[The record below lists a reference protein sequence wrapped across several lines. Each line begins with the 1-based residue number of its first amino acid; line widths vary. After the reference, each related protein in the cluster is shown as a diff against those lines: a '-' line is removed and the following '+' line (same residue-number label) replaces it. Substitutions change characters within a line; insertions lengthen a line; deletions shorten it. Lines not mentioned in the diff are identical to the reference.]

1 MRALALALSGMFAF
15 SLSACGGGGGGNGG
29 GNGPGQIGADV
40 VAFSADGRSLGVDE
54 LFVSDADGDNVRVV
68 SGPLLGTA
76 DVQEFAWSPDHD
88 QLAFTMNREDP
99 ARNDLYVV
107 DPLVGT
113 PVRMST
119 NVGPG
124 GGVSQFAW
132 SPDGT
137 RLAWRAK
144 ASILGET
151 ALWTSLVSAP
161 LPVKVS
167 VTPVQGGGATSFA
180 WQPGAG
186 GDRIAYIGDMQ
197 TFLRFELYVVRYDGT
212 LHHQVHPE
220 AQIAGGQVESFRW
233 APDGSYV
240 AFLADFETDGE
251 MELWSALAS
260 SNGAATKLSALPPA
274 TPGRKVSSF
283 AWSPDSVFVSYV
295 ADEDVGGRFELF
307 VSNFNGGLHAKYV
320 TCGAGEDVLDDVA
333 WSPTATRLAYR
344 KTNNV
349 SGAAELFT
357 IGSLGGN
364 LTPVWTG
371 LGNGADGVT
380 KLGWSPDGSRLA
392 WIDQFGSG
400 GPYDLRSANP
410 GVSSVTLSPP
420 LAQPNTKA
428 DVVDF
433 LWSPDSTRVAYTREF
448 DVGAP
453 ELVVCLGTGSGPITL
468 SNVPAGSLGVEQV
481 LFTDDSTQLVY
492 RGPDGNAAN
501 APVQIYV
508 VTAAGSPVRA
518 DLLDGFQPTSSA
530 KHAEV
535 R

>member
-1 MRALALALSGMFAF
+1 MRTPSLLLSAVFVL
-15 SLSACGGGGGGNGG
+15 SLSACGGGAGGGG

-40 VAFSADGRSLGVDE
+40 VAFTADGRSLGVAE
-54 LFVSDADGDNVRVV
+54 LFVSDADGANVRVV
-68 SGPLLGTA
+68 SGPLLASA
-76 DVQEFAWSPDHD
+76 DLQDFAWSPDHTR
-88 QLAFTMNREDP
+88 LAFTMNREDP

-132 SPDGT
+132 SPDGL

-144 ASILGET
+144 ASLLGET
-151 ALWTSLVSAP
+151 ALWTSLVASPAP
-161 LPVKVS
+161 AKAS
-167 VTPVQGGGATSFA
+167 ITPPQGGGVKSFA

-186 GDRIAYIGDMQ
+186 NDRLAYVGDMQ
-197 TFLRFELYVVRYDGT
+197 TFLRFELYVVRFDGT
-212 LHHQVHPE
+212 LHQQVHPE
-220 AQIAGGQVESFRW
+220 AQISGGQVESFAW
-233 APDGSYV
+233 APDGTYV
-240 AFLADFETDGE
+240 AFLADLATDGE
-251 MELWSALAS
+251 VELWSAVAS
-260 SNGAATKLSALPPA
+260 SNGAANKLSALPA
-274 TPGRKVSSF
+274 NTASRHVSSF
-283 AWSPDSVFVSYV
+283 RWSPDSVFVSYV

-307 VSNFNGGLHAKYV
+307 VSNFNGALHAKYV

-333 WSPTATRLAYR
+333 WSPTASRLAYR
-344 KTNNV
+344 KTNAV

-357 IGSLGGN
+357 IDALGGN

-371 LGNGADGVT
+371 IGNGADGVT
-380 KLGWSPDGSRLA
+380 KLGWSPDGVRIA
-392 WIDQFGSG
+392 WIDQFGAN
-400 GPYDLRSANP
+400 GPYDVRSAIP

-433 LWSPDSTRVAYTREF
+433 LWSPDSTHLAYTREF
-448 DVGAP
+448 DPGAP
-453 ELVVCLGTGSGPITL
+453 ELVICKGSGSGPITL
-468 SNVPAGSLGVEQV
+468 SNVPAGSLGVEQF
-481 LFTDDSTQLVY
+481 LFTDDSSQVVY
-492 RGPDGNAAN
+492 RGADGNAAA

-508 VTAAGSPVRA
+508 VFAAGSPIRA
-518 DLLDGFQPTSSA
+518 ELLDGFQATASA
-530 KHAEV
+530 FHAEV